1 MVRARA
7 LPVPA
12 ERHGPQPS
20 GGGARQGAPA
30 CRESGHHPE
39 LANGPR
45 RGCHAR
51 LMVGVTGVG
60 DDREGEG
67 RAEPHVTDHVS
78 FCRICNAMC
87 GIVVTVERTADGER
101 VERVRGDDAHPLSR
115 GYTCP
120 KGRALGAL
128 HHDPRRL
135 DAPVVGRGDDRR
147 PHFVARGARRAH
159 RPPEARPSRQ
169 AGPTAS
175 PCTWP
180 AGRPSTPP
188 DAGQPNAS
196 STSSARPRS
205 TPPPP
210 STRRASRSSPSSSA
224 AGRGSR
230 RCGTTSAP
238 GLLVLFGCNPVV
250 SHGHSNAV
258 PDPVARLREHRA
270 AGGQVWVVDPRRTET
285 VAHADRHLQIRP
297 GSDWLVLGWLV
308 QRLLADP
315 GPPRRCGR
323 RSSGL
328 DALAEVLDDPETGIT
343 DELVAR
349 GTGLGLDELTELL
362 DAVVAAGRVS
372 ALTGTGTSMSAT
384 ANTTEHL
391 LWALH
396 VVTDSYDRPGGMW
409 FNPGYLSRLDTREW
423 QASDGVPEPGPP
435 SRPELPRRFGEWPCA
450 GLVGEIEAGH
460 VTTLIV
466 VGGNP
471 VTAFPD
477 VERTTRAL
485 SSLDTLVVVDVMPT
499 ETTDVATH
507 VLPAVDQLERA
518 DTTWLLDTYQLAVA
532 AQATT
537 AVVDPVAERRP
548 VWWMLGALAERL
560 GLSALPRGATVADA
574 TEDDLLGP
582 LYDRSVGGR
591 ADLVERPSGTVASG
605 AVFGW
610 VHERVLPDGGWRLGA
625 PPLIEQLRGH
635 LSAAHAD
642 RSARRAGPRTGPDP
656 PSTAADDELPATRHR
671 RPGSPDRWGRR
682 AGAPLGG
689 ARPRRGRYC
698 GHGHLGARVGHR
710 TAEGGRSAPPLRRR
724 SDPWLGQHQ
733 RESPHQLG
741 ERRRPTHR
749 DGPPIGH
756 PRDRPCR
763 GPPGGPT

>member
-1 MVRARA
+1 
-7 LPVPA
+7 
-12 ERHGPQPS
+12 
-20 GGGARQGAPA
+20 
-30 CRESGHHPE
+30 
-39 LANGPR
+39 
-45 RGCHAR
+45 
-51 LMVGVTGVG
+51 MVGVTGVG

-147 PHFVARGARRAH
+147 PTSWPEVLDELTARLRAAIEAGGADSIAMYLASGSAFDTAGRRAAERFLH
-159 RPPEARPSRQ
+159 VLGSAQKYTATTIDTPCKPLVAELVGGWSGLTPVWDHERSR
-169 AGPTAS
+169 
-175 PCTWP
+175 
-180 AGRPSTPP
+180 
-188 DAGQPNAS
+188 
-196 STSSARPRS
+196 
-205 TPPPP
+205 
-210 STRRASRSSPSSSA
+210 
-224 AGRGSR
+224 
-230 RCGTTSAP
+230 
-238 GLLVLFGCNPVV
+238 LLVLFGCNPVV

-285 VAHADRHLQIRP
+285 VAHADRHLQNRP

-315 GPPRRCGR
+315 ARRADARR

-450 GLVGEIEAGH
+450 ALVSEIEAGH

-625 PPLIEQLRGH
+625 PPLIEQLREH
-635 LSAAHAD
+635 LSAAHATD
-642 RSARRAGPRTGPDP
+642 RLGGQDHELVLIPHRQLRTMNSQLRDIAAPGARTDGVAVRVHPSVAHDLGGDGAAVTVTSVHGSVTGPLR
-656 PSTAADDELPATRHR
+656 ADDRLHPSAVALTH
-671 RPGSPDRWGRR
+671 GWGNMNVSHLTSSES
-682 AGAPLGG
+682 GVDPLTGMVLQSG
-689 ARPRRGRYC
+689 IPVTV
-698 GHGHLGARVGHR
+698 RV
-710 TAEGGRSAPPLRRR
+710 EV
-724 SDPWLGQHQ
+724 
-733 RESPHQLG
+733 
-741 ERRRPTHR
+741 
-749 DGPPIGH
+749 
-756 PRDRPCR
+756 
-763 GPPGGPT
+763 PPGGPT